1 MWKLIIL
8 RACFREWLISV
19 VVTTPPSFCILHA
32 LTMMSCDLA
41 AMWFVSWFFL
51 QPKPLL
57 IVIRRHVLRTLFYS
71 WFTIICCNFKTI
83 FRYVTFF
90 FIISFDS
97 CHNTITGNHHNFWY
111 MTISTHDS
119 PWSGTSNHILILFW
133 SWSESAWDDKP
144 CLFQI

>member
-1 MWKLIIL
+1 MKAHHTESVFQRMTHISRSHYTAFIMYLTCSYYDVMWLSCNVICQLI
-8 RACFREWLISV
+8 
-19 VVTTPPSFCILHA
+19 
-32 LTMMSCDLA
+32 
-41 AMWFVSWFFL
+41 FL

-71 WFTIICCNFKTI
+71 WFTIICCDFKTI

-90 FIISFDS
+90 IILFDS
-97 CHNTITGNHHNFWY
+97 CHNNITGSHHNFWY